1 MRPSGLLCVFALA
14 ACPFAARAVDVSLK
28 FEPGL
33 ALSTG
38 KPQSQRFGLGA
49 ATSLKGLVG
58 FEGGYVNFTGGLTFL
73 GLPSK
78 TGFASSTMGTAWAPS
93 AGLRIQLPRE
103 SEGMRLRRPHQNES
117 FKGAKP
123 WLDGDLLYVRTGG
136 LDRVGF
142 STAVGL
148 SFPVGESRSF
158 WLGPFVRYLQ
168 ILQGGRTGFD
178 TRDASALIVG
188 ISLEAGTRLLQP
200 SSVGESAQNCA
211 VGAAEAPA
219 AVVAP
224 ALAPVVVPA
233 PAPGAPSD
241 RDGDGVPDD
250 FDDCPDMPGPASNG
264 GCPVFEKIVVKPD
277 KFELKEQIQ
286 FAKNEGLIDPVS
298 YPALDEIAKALHDNP
313 NFHLSIE
320 GHASSEGGDEHNQ
333 NLSSQRAAAVLEYL
347 ASRGVSRERLVFK
360 GFSSSRP
367 VESNSTESGRVANR
381 RVEFIL
387 HFLIE
392 KEGKVP

>member
-1 MRPSGLLCVFALA
+1 MRPSGLLCIFALLA
-14 ACPFAARAVDVSLK
+14 SPFEARAVDLSLK

-33 ALSTG
+33 ALSLG

-73 GLPSK
+73 GLPAK
-78 TGFASSTMGTAWAPS
+78 TGFASSSMGTAWAPS

-103 SEGMRLRRPHQNES
+103 SEEMRLRKPHQSES
-117 FKGAKP
+117 FNGAKP

-148 SFPVGESRSF
+148 SFPIGESRSF
-158 WLGPFVRYLQ
+158 WLGPFVRYIQ
-168 ILQGGRTGFD
+168 ILQGGRAGFD
-178 TRDASALIVG
+178 TRDANALIVG
-188 ISLEAGTRLLQP
+188 VSLEAGTRLVTP
-200 SSVGESAQNCA
+200 SSVTEPPQNCP
-211 VGAAEAPA
+211 VVVAEAPA
-219 AVVAP
+219 PVVAP
-224 ALAPVVVPA
+224 VPVPA
-233 PAPGAPSD
+233 PLPPVD

-250 FDDCPDMPGPASNG
+250 LDDCPDMPGPASNR

-298 YPALDEIAKALHDNP
+298 YPALDEVAKALLDNK
-313 NFHLSIE
+313 NFRLAIE

-333 NLSSQRAAAVLEYL
+333 NLSSQRAQAVLEYL
-347 ASRGVSRERLVFK
+347 ANRGVGRDRLVFK

-392 KEGKVP
+392 REGKVP